1 MEPEAETLAAVDAA
15 PEPEPCAE
23 PVTAGSLPSGVLERG
38 TAKRNWQAVLAEVR
52 KRKPAREATFA
63 QVEVDVDADGETLV
77 LEFPAEP
84 AFAFNMASEPDNR
97 ELLRDSLA
105 AVFGEAPPFRFQ
117 RGRGEVR
124 PAPAPEPAPERESAS
139 DDIEH
144 MLLHELGGSI
154 VAEHQAQTDGE
165 DEQ

>member
-1 MEPEAETLAAVDAA
+1 MPPETQLVGEVEAAS
-15 PEPEPCAE
+15 EPEPCDE
-23 PVTAGSLPSGVLERG
+23 PVTAASLPSGVLERG
-38 TAKRNWQAVLAEVR
+38 TAKRNWQAVLVEVR

-84 AFAFNMASEPDNR
+84 AFAFNMASEPANR
-97 ELLRDSLA
+97 ELLSDSLA
-105 AVFGEAPPFRFQ
+105 AVFGVAPPFRFQ
-117 RGRGEVR
+117 RGRGAVR
-124 PAPAPEPAPERESAS
+124 PEPASELEVAVNAAS

>member
-1 MEPEAETLAAVDAA
+1 MLFR
-15 PEPEPCAE
+15 
-23 PVTAGSLPSGVLERG
+23 S
-38 TAKRNWQAVLAEVR
+38 
-52 KRKPAREATFA
+52 TFA

-84 AFAFNMASEPDNR
+84 AFAFNMASEPANR
-97 ELLRDSLA
+97 ELLSDSLA
-105 AVFGEAPPFRFQ
+105 AVFGVAPPFRFQ
-117 RGRGEVR
+117 RGRGAVR
-124 PAPAPEPAPERESAS
+124 PEPAPEPIAAS